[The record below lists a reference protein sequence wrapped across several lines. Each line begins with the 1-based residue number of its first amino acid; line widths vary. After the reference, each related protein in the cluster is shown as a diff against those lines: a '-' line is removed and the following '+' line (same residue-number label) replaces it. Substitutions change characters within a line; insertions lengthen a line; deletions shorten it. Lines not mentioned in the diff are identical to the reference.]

1 MPLMPVSFETF
12 QIINVWEWPIQ
23 NKKKKH
29 KFINIWW
36 SFKNLEKYV
45 THYILESLIN
55 DRSILQRLKMMVYI
69 FIVISITM
77 YERFSQSHLK

>member
-1 MPLMPVSFETF
+1 MANTEY
-12 QIINVWEWPIQ
+12 
-23 NKKKKH
+23 KKH

-45 THYILESLIN
+45 THYILESWIN
-55 DRSILQRLKMMVYI
+55 DRIILQRLKMMVYL

-77 YERFSQSHLK
+77 YEWISQSH